1 MQVQKETV
9 PWLQELLYPLTAGA
23 PEPLLDTVSPQQLA
37 DPDSSFVEVD
47 GVMLHCK
54 DFGPRNPDAPSVVL
68 LHGFNASVF
77 SWYVRDISDE

>member
-23 PEPLLDTVSPQQLA
+23 PEPLQDTVSPQQLA

-77 SWYVRDISDE
+77 SWYDPVFYQ